1 MDVGQEKGAIML
13 SYIKGLLEEVTK
25 DTIVI
30 EANHV
35 GFSIQ
40 VPGSIFK
47 ELPSIGEMVKVYT
60 YLHVREDAMV
70 LFGFITKDDMEIF
83 KKLITV
89 NGIGP
94 KGAMGILSVMTGYE
108 LRVAIMSNDL
118 NRICLAPG
126 IGRKTAQKL
135 ILDLKDKLKLIDF
148 EDSMDGSAIMKNTN
162 VSLQYAD
169 EGVEA
174 LVALGYSSHEAVH
187 AVRGLHDLDSVE
199 AVIKEALKKL
209 AMF

>member
-1 MDVGQEKGAIML
+1 ML
-13 SYIKGLLEEVTK
+13 SYIKGLLEEISE
-25 DTIVI
+25 DMIVI

-40 VPGSIFK
+40 VPSSIFK
-47 ELPSIGEMVKVYT
+47 ELPNIGESIKIYT
-60 YLHVREDAMV
+60 YLYVREDAMV

-126 IGRKTAQKL
+126 IGKKTAQKL

-148 EDSMDGSAIMKNTN
+148 EDGMDGSVTEKTINP
-162 VSLQYAD
+162 SLRYAD

-174 LVALGYSSHEAVH
+174 LVALGYSSHEAIH
-187 AVRGLHDLDSVE
+187 AVKGLHDLDSVE

>member
-1 MDVGQEKGAIML
+1 ML
-13 SYIKGLLEEVTK
+13 SYIKGLLEEVTE

-47 ELPSIGEMVKVYT
+47 GLPSIGEMVKVYT

>member
-1 MDVGQEKGAIML
+1 ML
-13 SYIKGLLEEVTK
+13 SYIKGVLEEVLA

-47 ELPSIGEMVKVYT
+47 ELPGIGESVKIYT

-94 KGAMGILSVMTGYE
+94 KGAMGILSVMNGYE

-148 EDSMDGSAIMKNTN
+148 EDGTDASGIQKATN
-162 VSLQYAD
+162 ISLRYAD

-174 LVALGYSSHEAVH
+174 LVALGYSSHEAIQ
-187 AVRGLHDLDSVE
+187 AVKGLHDQDSVE

-209 AMF
+209 AKF

>member
-1 MDVGQEKGAIML
+1 ML
-13 SYIKGLLEEVTK
+13 SYIKGLLEEVTE

-35 GFSIQ
+35 GFSVQ

-47 ELPSIGEMVKVYT
+47 TLPSIGEMVKIYT

-94 KGAMGILSVMTGYE
+94 KGAMGILSVMSGYE

-126 IGRKTAQKL
+126 IGKKTAQKL
-135 ILDLKDKLKLIDF
+135 ILDLKDKLKLMDF
-148 EDSMDGSAIMKNTN
+148 GDGIEASEVQNATN
-162 VSLQYAD
+162 ISLRYAD

-174 LVALGYSSHEAVH
+174 LVALGYSSHEAIQ
-187 AVRGLHDLDSVE
+187 AVRGLHDLESVE